1 MVYALQA
8 CLSWSFESLFVDLH
22 ISTTCTSWSSLDTG
36 VVDMLHGPISFC
48 HNSKIYLDVLVIA
61 YNRIAWGMGGGGSEY
76 KSGATGKLPPKAKL
90 DSLYV
95 SLEMLESR
103 SVINYCIP
111 IIISN
116 AITHS
121 LFDVPDYIFL
131 ILIVIHRRLQIF
143 HGLVQFKVTSYTS
156 YLKTDYYFFFSK
168 YFPDSYWL
176 KAHA

>member
-1 MVYALQA
+1 MG
-8 CLSWSFESLFVDLH
+8 D
-22 ISTTCTSWSSLDTG
+22 
-36 VVDMLHGPISFC
+36 
-48 HNSKIYLDVLVIA
+48 
-61 YNRIAWGMGGGGSEY
+61 GGGGGEY

-131 ILIVIHRRLQIF
+131 ILLVIHRRLQIF

-156 YLKTDYYFFFSK
+156 YLKTDYFSFK
-168 YFPDSYWL
+168 IFPRFLLAKS
-176 KAHA
+176 AHIIPHNQLLRTKFGRILC

>member
-1 MVYALQA
+1 MGLLVFAIIRKFIL
-8 CLSWSFESLFVDLH
+8 
-22 ISTTCTSWSSLDTG
+22 TSSSLLTIE
-36 VVDMLHGPISFC
+36 LHGG
-48 HNSKIYLDVLVIA
+48 
-61 YNRIAWGMGGGGSEY
+61 WGGGGSEY

-156 YLKTDYYFFFSK
+156 YLKTDYYFFSK
-168 YFPDSYWL
+168 IFPRFLLAKSARIIPHKQL
-176 KAHA
+176 LRTKFGRILCLTNK

>member
-1 MVYALQA
+1 
-8 CLSWSFESLFVDLH
+8 
-22 ISTTCTSWSSLDTG
+22 
-36 VVDMLHGPISFC
+36 MLRGPISFAIIRKFIWTSSSLLTIEL
-48 HNSKIYLDVLVIA
+48 HGG
-61 YNRIAWGMGGGGSEY
+61 WGWGGGGEY

-131 ILIVIHRRLQIF
+131 ILLVIHWRLQIF

-156 YLKTDYYFFFSK
+156 YLKTDYFSFK
-168 YFPDSYWL
+168 IFPDSYWL
-176 KAHA
+176 KAHT

>member
-1 MVYALQA
+1 MGLLVFAIIRKFI
-8 CLSWSFESLFVDLH
+8 W
-22 ISTTCTSWSSLDTG
+22 TSSSLLTIE
-36 VVDMLHGPISFC
+36 MHGG
-48 HNSKIYLDVLVIA
+48 
-61 YNRIAWGMGGGGSEY
+61 WGRGGGGGGEY
-76 KSGATGKLPPKAKL
+76 KSGTAGKLPPKAKL

-131 ILIVIHRRLQIF
+131 ILLVIHRRLQIF

-156 YLKTDYYFFFSK
+156 YLKTDYFSFK
-168 YFPDSYWL
+168 IFPRFLLAKSARIIPHNQL
-176 KAHA
+176 LRTKFGRILCLTNK